1 MQTVKNITNIKYFL
15 SRAEIVDNEYIFN
28 VNWHSLIKQT
38 QWRSLPTFVTDFS
51 NCSATSLPAIVTH
64 DQHLITNHVW
74 PLLAKV
80 KNKPHKVHKMFTRW
94 GDTVDIKMPPIT
106 KQFNEAWTYVWLPID
121 ENSAENPWHIWID
134 VISKFR
140 LLEKRWSTNFTKYV
154 FILANPSNYF
164 NKVAKEIFPEL
175 KYYVIPKNETWRFK
189 QLIVP
194 SMSNCLD
201 GIVTPNLPPWL
212 RHLGNLGTGYRESFK
227 PHRKIFITR
236 KDGSYR
242 NITNQEQ
249 LLLALKGWETVT
261 LDALTIKEQI
271 KVFAEA
277 THILA
282 AHGAGLTNLLWCAKG
297 TKVIEIQ
304 LKEFIDKKVYP
315 ILSHH
320 LGLKHSVYL
329 AQTDYVLGYDLNNPK
344 VTKTKKL
351 KAMVN
356 LKVNIAELLKHLD

>member
-94 GDTVDIKMPPIT
+94 GDTVDIKLPPIT

-121 ENSAENPWHIWID
+121 EDSAENPWHIWID
-134 VISKFR
+134 VIS
-140 LLEKRWSTNFTKYV
+140 NFTKYV

-175 KYYVIPKNETWRFK
+175 KYYVIPKNETWRFQ

-194 SMSNCLD
+194 SMSNHLD

-212 RHLGNLGTGYRESFK
+212 RHLGNVGIGYRESFK

-236 KDGSYR
+236 KGASNR

-261 LDALTIKEQI
+261 LDTLTIKEQI

-329 AQTDYVLGYDLNNPK
+329 AETDK
-344 VTKTKKL
+344 VKVAKTKNKKL
-351 KAMVN
+351 KDMVN